1 MKKFVFELEQLL
13 NLRKYEQDQA
23 QIELGKAVQV
33 EQQIQDGLD
42 TLAQQYVA
50 TKKLTSGQ
58 TDFAAIAKTQQF
70 YQFIKQ
76 QQEKLMNDMAQAK
89 IVTEEKR
96 ALFNA
101 AMQKHESL
109 KKLKEKQYELFKAEV
124 KKAEAKALD
133 DIVTAKYN

>member
-33 EQQIQDGLD
+33 EQHIQDGLD

-50 TKKLTSGQ
+50 TKKMTSGQ
-58 TDFAAIAKTQQF
+58 SDFVALAKTQQF
-70 YQFIKQ
+70 YNFIKQ
-76 QQEKLMNDMAQAK
+76 QQEKLMRDMASAK

-109 KKLKEKQYELFKAEV
+109 KKLKERQFAIFKEEQ

-133 DIVTAKYN
+133 DIVTSKYN

>member
-50 TKKLTSGQ
+50 TKKMTSGQ
-58 TDFAAIAKTQQF
+58 SDFVALAKTQQF
-70 YQFIKQ
+70 YNFIKQ
-76 QQEKLMNDMAQAK
+76 QQEKLMRDMASAK

-109 KKLKEKQYELFKAEV
+109 KKLKERQFAIFKEEQ

-133 DIVTAKYN
+133 DIVTSKYN

>member
-50 TKKLTSGQ
+50 TKKMTSGQ
-58 TDFAAIAKTQQF
+58 SDFVALAKTQQF
-70 YQFIKQ
+70 YNFIKQ
-76 QQEKLMNDMAQAK
+76 QQEKLMRDMASAK

-109 KKLKEKQYELFKAEV
+109 KKLKEKQYEAFSSDQ
-124 KKAEAKALD
+124 KKLEAKALD

>member
-76 QQEKLMNDMAQAK
+76 QQEKLMNDMAKAK

-96 ALFNA
+96 GLFNA

-109 KKLKEKQYELFKAEV
+109 KKLKERQFAIFKEEQ
-124 KKAEAKALD
+124 KKLEAKALD
-133 DIVTAKYN
+133 DIVTSKYN

>member
-33 EQQIQDGLD
+33 ERQIQDGLD

>member
-23 QIELGKAVQV
+23 QIELGKAIQV

-50 TKKLTSGQ
+50 TKKMTSGQ
-58 TDFAAIAKTQQF
+58 SDFVALAKTQQF
-70 YQFIKQ
+70 YNFIKQ
-76 QQEKLMNDMAQAK
+76 QQEKLMRDMASAK

-109 KKLKEKQYELFKAEV
+109 KKLKEKQYEAFRSEQ
-124 KKAEAKALD
+124 KKLEAKALD
-133 DIVTAKYN
+133 DIVTSKYN

>member
-1 MKKFVFELEQLL
+1 MKKFVFELEKLL
-13 NLRKYEQDQA
+13 DLRKYEQDQA
-23 QIELGKAVQV
+23 QIELGKAVQA

-42 TLAQQYVA
+42 ALAQQYVA
-50 TKKLTSGQ
+50 TKKLSRGQ
-58 TDFAAIAKTQQF
+58 TDFGEIARAQQF

-76 QQEKLMNDMAQAK
+76 QQEKLMSDMAQAK

-101 AMQKHESL
+101 AMQKRESL
-109 KKLKEKQYELFKAEV
+109 KKLKERQFEIFKDAQ

-133 DIVTAKYN
+133 DIVTSKYN

>member
-76 QQEKLMNDMAQAK
+76 QQEKLMNDMAKAK

-96 ALFNA
+96 GLFNA

-109 KKLKEKQYELFKAEV
+109 KKLKERQFAIFKEEQ

-133 DIVTAKYN
+133 DIVTSKYN

>member
-76 QQEKLMNDMAQAK
+76 QQEKLMNDMAKAK

-96 ALFNA
+96 GLFNA

-109 KKLKEKQYELFKAEV
+109 KKLKERQFAIFKEEQ

>member
-33 EQQIQDGLD
+33 ERQIQDGLD

-76 QQEKLMNDMAQAK
+76 QQEKLMNDMAKAK
-89 IVTEEKR
+89 LVTEEKR

-109 KKLKEKQYELFKAEV
+109 KKLKERQFAIFKEEQ

-133 DIVTAKYN
+133 DIVTSKYN

>member
-23 QIELGKAVQV
+23 QIELGKAIQV

-50 TKKLTSGQ
+50 TKKMTSGQ
-58 TDFAAIAKTQQF
+58 SDFVALAKTQQF
-70 YQFIKQ
+70 YNFIKQ
-76 QQEKLMNDMAQAK
+76 QQEKLMNDMAKAK

-96 ALFNA
+96 GLFNA

-109 KKLKEKQYELFKAEV
+109 KKLKERQFAIFKEEQ
-124 KKAEAKALD
+124 KKAETKALD
-133 DIVTAKYN
+133 DIVTSKYN

>member
-23 QIELGKAVQV
+23 QIELGKAIQV

-50 TKKLTSGQ
+50 TKKMTSGQ
-58 TDFAAIAKTQQF
+58 SDFVALAKTQQF
-70 YQFIKQ
+70 YNFIKQ
-76 QQEKLMNDMAQAK
+76 QQEKLMRDMASAK

-96 ALFNA
+96 SLFNA

-109 KKLKEKQYELFKAEV
+109 KKLKEKQYEAFRSEQ
-124 KKAEAKALD
+124 KKLEAKALD

>member
-23 QIELGKAVQV
+23 QIELGKAIQV

-50 TKKLTSGQ
+50 TKKMTSGQ
-58 TDFAAIAKTQQF
+58 SDFVALAKTQQF
-70 YQFIKQ
+70 YNFIKQ
-76 QQEKLMNDMAQAK
+76 QQEKLMNDMAKAK

-109 KKLKEKQYELFKAEV
+109 KKLKERQFAIFKEEQ

>member
-42 TLAQQYVA
+42 ALARQYVD
-50 TKKLTSGQ
+50 TKRLTAGQ
-58 TDFAAIAKTQQF
+58 SDFGAIAKTQQF

-76 QQEKLMNDMAQAK
+76 QQEKLMEDMAKAK

-96 ALFNA
+96 AIFNK
-101 AMQKHESL
+101 AMQKFEAI
-109 KKLKEKQYELFKAEV
+109 KNLKERQYEAFRDEQRKL
-124 KKAEAKALD
+124 EAKATD
-133 DIVTAKYN
+133 DIVAYKYN

>member
-1 MKKFVFELEQLL
+1 LKKFVFELEQLL

-33 EQQIQDGLD
+33 ERQIQDGLD

-96 ALFNA
+96 GLFNA

-109 KKLKEKQYELFKAEV
+109 KKLKERQFAIFKEEQ

>member
-50 TKKLTSGQ
+50 TKKMTSGQ
-58 TDFAAIAKTQQF
+58 SDFVALAKTQQF
-70 YQFIKQ
+70 YNFIKQ
-76 QQEKLMNDMAQAK
+76 QQEKLMRDMASAK

-109 KKLKEKQYELFKAEV
+109 KKLKERQFAIFKEEQ

>member
-33 EQQIQDGLD
+33 EQKIQDGLD

-50 TKKLTSGQ
+50 TKELTKGQ
-58 TDFAAIAKTQQF
+58 TDFGQIAKTQQF
-70 YQFIKQ
+70 YNFIKQ
-76 QQEKLMNDMAQAK
+76 QKEKLFDDMAKAK

-96 ALFNA
+96 AVFNV
-101 AMQKHESL
+101 AMQKHESI
-109 KKLKEKQYELFKAEV
+109 KKLKERQYEAFKDEQ

-133 DIVTAKYN
+133 DIVAFKYN

>member
-76 QQEKLMNDMAQAK
+76 QQEKLMNDMAKAK
-89 IVTEEKR
+89 LVTEEKR
-96 ALFNA
+96 GLFNA

-109 KKLKEKQYELFKAEV
+109 KKLKEKQYELFKTQA
-124 KKAEAKALD
+124 KKEEAKALD

>member
-42 TLAQQYVA
+42 QLAQQYVA
-50 TKKLTSGQ
+50 TKELTKGQ
-58 TDFAAIAKTQQF
+58 TDFGQIARTQQF
-70 YQFIKQ
+70 YNFIKQ
-76 QQEKLMNDMAQAK
+76 QQEKLFNDMAKAK

-101 AMQKHESL
+101 AMQKYESI
-109 KKLKEKQYELFKAEV
+109 KKLKERQYEAFKADQ
-124 KKAEAKALD
+124 KKAEAKATD
-133 DIVTAKYN
+133 DIVAYKYN

>member
-23 QIELGKAVQV
+23 QIELGKAVQA

-42 TLAQQYVA
+42 ELARQYVA
-50 TKKLTSGQ
+50 TKRMTAGQ
-58 TDFAAIAKTQQF
+58 TDFGAISQAQQF

-76 QQEKLMNDMAQAK
+76 QQEKLMEDMARAK
-89 IVTEEKR
+89 IVTDQKR

-101 AMQKHESL
+101 AMQKFESI
-109 KKLKEKQYELFKAEV
+109 KKLKERQYEAFKADQ
-124 KKAEAKALD
+124 KKAEAKATD
-133 DIVTAKYN
+133 DIVAYKYN

>member
-76 QQEKLMNDMAQAK
+76 QQEKLMNDMAKAK

-96 ALFNA
+96 GLFNA

-109 KKLKEKQYELFKAEV
+109 KKLKEKQYELFKAQV
-124 KKAEAKALD
+124 KKEEAKALD

>member
-42 TLAQQYVA
+42 QLAQQYVA
-50 TKKLTSGQ
+50 TKELTKGQ
-58 TDFAAIAKTQQF
+58 TDFGQIARTQQF
-70 YQFIKQ
+70 YNFIKQ
-76 QQEKLMNDMAQAK
+76 QQEKLFNDMAKAK

-101 AMQKHESL
+101 AMQKYESI
-109 KKLKEKQYELFKAEV
+109 KKLKERQYEAFKADQ
-124 KKAEAKALD
+124 KKLGAKATD
-133 DIVTAKYN
+133 DIVAFKYN

>member
-42 TLAQQYVA
+42 ELARQYAA
-50 TKKLTSGQ
+50 TKALSKGQ
-58 TDFAAIAKTQQF
+58 TDFAAISQTQQF
-70 YQFIKQ
+70 FQFIKQ
-76 QQEKLMNDMAQAK
+76 QQEKLFSDMAKAK

-96 ALFNA
+96 AVFTA

-109 KKLKEKQYELFKAEV
+109 KKLKERQFAIFKEEQ

-133 DIVTAKYN
+133 DIVTSKYN

>member
-1 MKKFVFELEQLL
+1 LKKFVFELEQLL

-76 QQEKLMNDMAQAK
+76 QQEKLMNDMAKAK

-96 ALFNA
+96 GLFNA

-109 KKLKEKQYELFKAEV
+109 KKLKERQFAIFKEEQ
-124 KKAEAKALD
+124 KKLEAKALD
-133 DIVTAKYN
+133 DIVTSKYN